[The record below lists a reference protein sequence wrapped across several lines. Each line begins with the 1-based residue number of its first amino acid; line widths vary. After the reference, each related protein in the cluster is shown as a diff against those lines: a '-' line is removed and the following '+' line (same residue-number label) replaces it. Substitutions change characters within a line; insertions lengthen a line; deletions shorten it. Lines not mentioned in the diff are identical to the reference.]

1 MKTIILLI
9 HIFTTLV
16 MPSKICFQP
25 PCSVE
30 NEVADGFDEALKF
43 CEKKGPMEMPFYG
56 SQSQFYGI
64 CETDGGPNPGK
75 PCIFPF
81 IWQDKTYNGKLNK
94 ESTLTMKSK
103 ELLGKDDKI
112 RNAHWQLHYLF
123 RDFWNFLGK
132 KC

>member
-1 MKTIILLI
+1 MKIIILLL

-43 CEKKGPMEMPFYG
+43 CEKKSPMEMLFYG

-81 IWQDKTYNGKLNK
+81 IFQGKTYNGKLNK
-94 ESTLTMKSK
+94 ESTLTIKSK

-112 RNAHWQLHYLF
+112 GNAH
-123 RDFWNFLGK
+123 
-132 KC
+132 

>member
-1 MKTIILLI
+1 
-9 HIFTTLV
+9 

-64 CETDGGPNPGK
+64 CETDGGANPGK

-81 IWQDKTYNGKLNK
+81 IWSGETFYGKLYDYII
-94 ESTLTMKSK
+94 LKS
-103 ELLGKDDKI
+103 
-112 RNAHWQLHYLF
+112 
-123 RDFWNFLGK
+123 FLNSK
-132 KC
+132 HIDIYYF

>member
-1 MKTIILLI
+1 MKIIILLLL
-9 HIFTTLV
+9 IFTTLV

-30 NEVADGFDEALKF
+30 NQVADGFDEALKF

-64 CETDGGPNPGK
+64 CETDGGPNPGQ

-94 ESTLTMKSK
+94 ESTLTLKSK

-112 RNAHWQLHYLF
+112 RNAHWQLH
-123 RDFWNFLGK
+123 
-132 KC
+132 

>member
-1 MKTIILLI
+1 MKIIILLL

-56 SQSQFYGI
+56 SHSQFYGI
-64 CETDGGPNPGK
+64 CETDGGEN

-81 IWQDKTYNGKLNK
+81 IWKDKTYNGKLYEKRN
-94 ESTLTMKSK
+94 LTIKSK

-112 RNAHWQLHYLF
+112 RNADWQLH
-123 RDFWNFLGK
+123 
-132 KC
+132 